1 MTTSSAAENLTP
13 FDLIGGEECVARF
26 VNRFYDL
33 MDSDPAYAGLR
44 SLHAADL
51 GPMRASLTDFLIAWL
66 GGPRHWFDQ
75 RPGACILSAHAKF
88 PISQDIAAQWTG
100 AMARALADSSIE
112 PGLAEKINDAFG
124 HMSGAMVNQARTTA
138 TPSAS

>member
-66 GGPRHWFDQ
+66 VTHIGGGLTELRIVSALLAVASIPVC
-75 RPGACILSAHAKF
+75 ALLSAH
-88 PISQDIAAQWTG
+88 Q
-100 AMARALADSSIE
+100 SIGV
-112 PGLAEKINDAFG
+112 PQPL
-124 HMSGAMVNQARTTA
+124 
-138 TPSAS
+138 